1 MEENMYKYW
10 AATLQDGYF
19 ATLRN
24 VIEQAGSEQNLYEM
38 SAHALKEKLSL
49 GDRLIKHITSKRNDY
64 EVMSG
69 YEYMK
74 ESNIR
79 LVTIHD
85 NEYPIKLKSLKDAP
99 YALFVKGK
107 LPDNNAPAVAIIG
120 ARECSEYG
128 RLMAEYFGDRLARE
142 HVNIISGMAWGIDG
156 ISQMAALDA
165 LGNTYAILGCGVDE
179 IYPKSNRELY
189 CRLEENSEC
198 GIISEYAPKTKAIA
212 RLFPPRNRL
221 ISAFCDVLLV
231 VEARAKSGTLITVEM
246 AMQQAKEIMI
256 VPGRITD
263 PLSIGCLRLMRDGAE
278 PALSIEDVLSKLS
291 LVRENR
297 LPDICEDDD
306 SPYTGKLPKSN
317 LQKESLRKENL
328 RKERLQNGKLQTDKS
343 YSDYDKASCELNY
356 TEKEILSILDYY
368 PASIESI
375 SQKSKLGAG
384 DIMINLTTL
393 EMKGLIKEVSPG
405 MFVLCKPIV

>member
-1 MEENMYKYW
+1 MEEIMYKYW

-19 ATLRN
+19 STLRD
-24 VIEQAGSEQNLYEM
+24 VIQKAGSEQALYEM
-38 SAHALKEKLSL
+38 SAHAMKEKLAL

-64 EVMSG
+64 EVMAG

-79 LVTIHD
+79 LITIHD
-85 NEYPIKLKSLKDAP
+85 SEYPGKLKFLKDAP

-107 LPDNNAPAVAIIG
+107 LPDDAAPAVAIIG

-165 LGNTYAILGCGVDE
+165 LGNTYAFLGCGVDE

-189 CRLEENSEC
+189 FRLEENPKC
-198 GIISEYAPKTKAIA
+198 GIISEYAPKTKAIS

-263 PLSIGCLRLMRDGAE
+263 PLSIGCLRLMREGAE
-278 PALSIEDVLSKLS
+278 PALCVEDVLAKLS
-291 LVRENR
+291 LVRENL

-306 SPYTGKLPKSN
+306 SLYTGKLSKGTVP
-317 LQKESLRKENL
+317 
-328 RKERLQNGKLQTDKS
+328 
-343 YSDYDKASCELNY
+343 YSDYDKASCKLSN
-356 TEKEILSILDYY
+356 TEKEILSTLDYY
-368 PASIESI
+368 PVGVESI
-375 SQKSKLGAG
+375 SLKSKLSAG
-384 DIMINLTTL
+384 NVMINLTTL

-405 MFVLCKPIV
+405 MFVLCKPMS